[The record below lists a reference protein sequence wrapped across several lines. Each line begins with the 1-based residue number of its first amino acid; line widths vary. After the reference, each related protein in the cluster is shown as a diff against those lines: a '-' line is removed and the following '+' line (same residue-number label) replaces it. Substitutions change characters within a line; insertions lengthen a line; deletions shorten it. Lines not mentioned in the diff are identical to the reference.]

1 MNNTELKRLFK
12 DRFNNLFN
20 KRLLAVQLNGF
31 THKVFYNDHK
41 NGDIKVL
48 TYSAYTVIDPAN
60 NEKLKALFDGFS
72 HYCYKNNAVELI
84 YVKPEN
90 A

>member
-1 MNNTELKRLFK
+1 MNKTELKRLFK

-60 NEKLKALFDGFS
+60 NEKLKTLFDGFS
-72 HYCYKNNAVELI
+72 HFCYKHNAIEIVYI
-84 YVKPEN
+84 KPEN